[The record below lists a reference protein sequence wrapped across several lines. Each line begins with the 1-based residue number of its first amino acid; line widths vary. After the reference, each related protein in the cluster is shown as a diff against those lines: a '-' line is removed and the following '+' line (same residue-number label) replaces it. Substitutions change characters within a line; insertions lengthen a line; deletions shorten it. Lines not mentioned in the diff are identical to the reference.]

1 MECER
6 FKKLLKSWYI
16 QVQNE
21 LLAPARMVD
30 FMETHVADCPVCLM
44 DPEAKK
50 DITKIITLVLPQD
63 KLKQTIRN
71 ASTGEHDETVD
82 DIDDAGLGVD
92 EEEVVE
98 EDDEAEGDD
107 IASEEGDEVAEDDDE
122 LDEEPVGEEEI

>member
-21 LLAPARMVD
+21 SLAPARMVD
-30 FMETHVADCPVCLM
+30 FMENHVADCPVCLM

-63 KLKQTIRN
+63 KLRQTIR
-71 ASTGEHDETVD
+71 AAQSGDADELAD
-82 DIDDAGLGVD
+82 EIDESSGSAD
-92 EEEVVE
+92 EEVVE
-98 EDDEAEGDD
+98 DEDETEDESFAAD
-107 IASEEGDEVAEDDDE
+107 EGDEDADAEELEGDPDVDDE
-122 LDEEPVGEEEI
+122 EV

>member
-30 FMETHVADCPVCLM
+30 FMESHVAECPVCMM
-44 DPEAKK
+44 DPEARK

-71 ASTGEHDETVD
+71 APSDDHDDLAEESEDTGSS
-82 DIDDAGLGVD
+82 D
-92 EEEVVE
+92 EEVTDDDEE
-98 EDDEAEGDD
+98 SEGDDLSADDGDEEIEDDE
-107 IASEEGDEVAEDDDE
+107 E
-122 LDEEPVGEEEI
+122 LDEETDDDEEV

>member
-21 LLAPARMVD
+21 SLAPARMVD
-30 FMETHVADCPVCLM
+30 FMENHVSDCPVCLM

-50 DITKIITLVLPQD
+50 DIAKIITLVLPQD
-63 KLKQTIRN
+63 KLRQTVRTP
-71 ASTGEHDETVD
+71 ASGDHDDLADET
-82 DIDDAGLGVD
+82 DDASDSGE

-98 EDDEAEGDD
+98 DEEAED
-107 IASEEGDEVAEDDDE
+107 EEVTDEDVEDDE
-122 LDEEPVGEEEI
+122 LDSDSPADEDDE